1 MNPDTTQNP
10 DRLPPRGLPRRR
22 SGRHR
27 DPLSFDSWVGTP
39 TLVLAVPG
47 SADADA
53 REAAEAGAEEG
64 TGSLGRRMADLV
76 RTHRPE
82 VTIRFGY
89 TEGEE
94 AGLTEALADLEP
106 QEGRAVRAVV
116 VPLVA
121 DAHPP
126 TLEAVH
132 AAVAATGADVRVT
145 EGLGPHPMLAEALHL
160 RLAEAGF
167 VRADRM
173 RLISVA
179 AMGTGMADGV
189 VVGCVGGAESV
200 NVAGVTAVLLAA
212 RLGVTVLP
220 AALDD
225 PASLSE
231 VFGQI
236 EAAGCARPVIAR
248 ASSAARSP
256 VPTSPHWPAGSG
268 PASAPRSAPPARWPR
283 SSPCATPRS
292 STRSGSRNRP
302 RWRTSRPPSA
312 PGTARRTDPAGSGA
326 APFAPPPPL

>member
-236 EAAGCARPVIAR
+236 EAAGCARPVIAPSILGGEVSG
-248 ASSAARSP
+248 ADLAAL
-256 VPTSPHWPAGSG
+256 AGRFG
-268 PASAPRSAPPARWPR
+268 ARVSAPLGATGTLAKIVALRYAEILNSLGIEESPTLEDLPAPV
-283 SSPCATPRS
+283 
-292 STRSGSRNRP
+292 GSRHRP
-302 RWRTSRPPSA
+302 EN
-312 PGTARRTDPAGSGA
+312 
-326 APFAPPPPL
+326 